1 MYNIEPLDALRRL
14 TQRLQREGAYW
25 ISRVTRLAPGGRS
38 RRPQAPDLNDF
49 KGSPVLLVAVGCV
62 LLLCFCVM
70 AAAGITGLLIVM
82 GQFGG
87 M

>member
-1 MYNIEPLDALRRL
+1 MHNIEPLDSLRRI
-14 TQRLQREGAYW
+14 TQRLQREGSYW
-25 ISRVTRLAPGGRS
+25 ISRVTRLVPGSRG
-38 RRPQAPDLNDF
+38 RRPQTPDLDDF

-70 AAAGITGLLIVM
+70 AAAGITGLLVVM

>member
-1 MYNIEPLDALRRL
+1 MHNIEPLDSLRRI
-14 TQRLQREGAYW
+14 TQRLQREGSYW
-25 ISRVTRLAPGGRS
+25 ISRVTRLVPGSRG
-38 RRPQAPDLNDF
+38 RRPQTPDLDDF

-70 AAAGITGLLIVM
+70 AAAGITRLLVVM

>member
-25 ISRVTRLAPGGRS
+25 ISRVTRLVPGGRG
-38 RRPQAPDLNDF
+38 RRPQAPDLDDF
-49 KGSPVLLVAVGCV
+49 KGSPVLLVAVGCLV
-62 LLLCFCVM
+62 LLCLCM
-70 AAAGITGLLIVM
+70 AVAVGITGVLVVM
-82 GQFGG
+82 NQVGG